1 MPDPLDDNRDGLTLS
16 GASDTLPK
24 YIIGTPP
31 TIESLRKRRDDAASD
46 PNGRRIRSKLSR
58 AYFDGKGQL
67 SSKVLEVLE
76 LRKQPQIYTNRIRP
90 AVNGVLGVL
99 ENARSDPQ
107 AYPRNPG
114 DQDSADVVTKVLRFV
129 ADQSDFGD
137 IKQDVAENFLIEGTG
152 ACIIEMD
159 GEDIVPTQIRWEE
172 FYCDRYAR
180 RNDRKDARFM
190 GIAKWVDVDTVNKN
204 PRWKDAIE
212 EYGNIMQPAST
223 GAWSSDFEDR
233 GDQGLGWINTRR
245 RRVLL
250 CEEYAIEQGE
260 WKRIVY
266 IGACVLEYAP
276 SPYLDEK
283 KRPYNPIEVTACY
296 VDENNDAYGIVDDMM
311 PLQDEINASRSRS
324 LHLMNSRQVQNSD
337 PTAPPVDSEVVR
349 DEAAKADGVMPFG
362 WSIIPTQD
370 MTQANMLRNQEAKGE
385 IERMGPT
392 PAVLGRQEGAGQSGR
407 ARLVS
412 QQAGLTE
419 LARPLARLS
428 NWELR
433 VYRQIWMRAKQF
445 KTDPWFIR
453 VTDDVRAP
461 EFLTVNEP
469 VKLSV
474 VVKEA
479 LSGDAKASQAIEAV
493 MPGVIKAFADGDAMA
508 AQAIQQA
515 VTIGGDPTIMV
526 KNHLAQ
532 LDVDIILDTVADT
545 ATLAQEVWA
554 ELVQLVGQAGGL
566 QVVYTPAFELMIEA
580 SPLADKTRV
589 IELIK
594 KGREEQEN
602 NQVQQLTQTVQQ
614 LQQQLEQMNNALG
627 EKQAV
632 STAVEAAKIDETH
645 ARTANLASKTRAQD
659 VDTERS
665 VLGVMSGHDI
675 PEPPAQDAA

>member
-1 MPDPLDDNRDGLTLS
+1 MTMPESMERDDNRDGIAIT

-46 PNGRRIRSKLSR
+46 PNGRRVRSKLSR

-67 SSKVLEVLE
+67 SSQVLAVLEM
-76 LRKQPQIYTNRIRP
+76 RKQPQIYTNRVRP

-129 ADQSDFGD
+129 GDQSDFGD

-159 GEDIVPTQIRWEE
+159 GENIVPTQIRWEE
-172 FYCDRYAR
+172 FYCDRYSR

-190 GIAKWVDVDTVNKN
+190 GIAKWVDVDQVNRN
-204 PRWKDAIE
+204 PRWQQAIE
-212 EYGNIMQPAST
+212 EYGNIMQPSTT

-260 WKRIVY
+260 WKRLVY
-266 IGACVLEYAP
+266 IGACVLEYSP

-283 KRPYNPIEVTACY
+283 RQPCNPIEVAACY

-324 LHLMNSRQVQNSD
+324 LHLMNSRQVQNTD
-337 PTAPPVDSEVVR
+337 PTAPPIDAGLVR
-349 DEAAKADGVMPFG
+349 DEAAKADGIIPVG
-362 WSIIPTQD
+362 WAVIPTQD

-392 PAVLGRQEGAGQSGR
+392 PAVLGRQESAGQSGR

-419 LARPLARLS
+419 LARPIARLN

-433 VYRQIWMRAKQF
+433 VYRQIWLRAKQF

-453 VTDDVRAP
+453 ITNDARAP

-469 VKLSV
+469 VMGMVMQPVAGPDGQPVINPETGQPAVQPSMGV
-474 VVKEA
+474 V
-479 LSGDAKASQAIEAV
+479 S
-493 MPGVIKAFADGDAMA
+493 M
-508 AQAIQQA
+508 
-515 VTIGGDPTIMV
+515 
-526 KNHLAQ
+526 NHRLAE

-580 SPLADKTRV
+580 SPLADKSRV

-594 KGREEQEN
+594 KGRQEQEQ
-602 NQVQQLTQTVQQ
+602 NQVQQLTQQ
-614 LQQQLEQMNNALG
+614 LQGAQQQLEQMGKALQQRRQLTDEEIAAG
-627 EKQAV
+627 IDKTVAETGLAHAKR
-632 STAVEAAKIDETH
+632 EA
-645 ARTANLASKTRAQD
+645 QQ

-665 VLGVMSGHDI
+665 VLGIVSGHEI
-675 PEPPAQDAA
+675 PPAQPGTA